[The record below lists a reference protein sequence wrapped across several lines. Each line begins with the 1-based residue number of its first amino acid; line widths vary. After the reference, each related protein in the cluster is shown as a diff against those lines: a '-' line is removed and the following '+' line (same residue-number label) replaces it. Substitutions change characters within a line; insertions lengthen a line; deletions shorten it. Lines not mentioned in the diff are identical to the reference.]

1 MFIIYYVLNVL
12 WLYVFVFVVLDKFI
26 YFLMFIKGFV
36 NCDFFIECDF
46 VVFMYEYLIYFLKFF
61 R

>member
-1 MFIIYYVLNVL
+1 MFIIYYVLNVV

-36 NCDFFIECDF
+36 NCDFFI
-46 VVFMYEYLIYFLKFF
+46 
-61 R
+61 